1 MAQALASRLGLWAVA
16 GRVVQSTKVGHT
28 KASGWHRLVT
38 PPLLAGDV
46 AAGADYLL
54 VDDHVGFGGT
64 LANLRGFVEHHGG
77 HVIGM
82 TTLTETREARHIAV
96 RNEVLEVPDKKH
108 GDELKQFWRA
118 EFGHGTE
125 CLTNIE
131 AGYLCRVESVAA
143 IKDRMAEAAESARR
157 QGFSIGFEGPPIGPA
172 A

>member
-1 MAQALASRLGLWAVA
+1 MALTGNATDTAILSFTGEV
-16 GRVVQSTKVGHT
+16 
-28 KASGWHRLVT
+28 
-38 PPLLAGDV
+38 D
-46 AAGADYLL
+46 AGADYLL

-82 TTLTETREARHIAV
+82 TPLTETREARHIAV
-96 RNEVLEVPDKKH
+96 RNEVLEVLEEKH

-143 IKDRMAEAAESARR
+143 IKDRMAEAAESAPRR
-157 QGFSIGFEGPPIGPA
+157 GFSVGFEGPLMGPA